1 MRVVMTAIMA
11 GHMSDLVDEVSASD
25 MIPGSSSNMLEIRMG
40 ELAEYMNQYEKES
53 LVGVYY
59 IHI

>member
-1 MRVVMTAIMA
+1 MTAIMA
-11 GHMSDLVDEVSASD
+11 GHMSDLGDEVSASD

-40 ELAEYMNQYEKES
+40 ELAEYMNEYEKES